1 VIYNTVQKLFEVI
14 TVKTAEKKPSILIFK
29 GHPEKFKT
37 QVAPLFDFNNIETYM
52 EIPFEYYLDMPEEEK
67 AFVEGFNKYI
77 DEDLKGSRR
86 ELAKAAS
93 KINEARYMFILVN
106 FILGKKREA
115 KILFADLK
123 KEWDRFIQ
131 TWRVP
136 ILVVPF
142 TSGDKALF
150 ISIDD
155 KGLEALGYLLDGKT
169 PEEVA
174 FIMGL

>member
-1 VIYNTVQKLFEVI
+1 MNNNKS
-14 TVKTAEKKPSILIFK
+14 PSILIFK
-29 GHPEKFKT
+29 GHPDKFKT
-37 QVAPLFDFNNIETYM
+37 QVAPVFEFNNIETYM
-52 EIPFEYYLDMPEEEK
+52 EIPFEFYLDLPEEEK

-77 DEDLKGSRR
+77 DGDMKGSRR

-106 FILGKKREA
+106 YILGKKREA
-115 KILFADLK
+115 QLLAGDLK
-123 KEWDRFIQ
+123 KQWDRFIQ

-136 ILVVPF
+136 VLVVPF
-142 TSGDKALF
+142 SSGDKALY

-155 KGLEALGYLLDGKT
+155 KGFQALMYLLEGKT

-174 FIMGL
+174 FLLGL

>member
-1 VIYNTVQKLFEVI
+1 M
-14 TVKTAEKKPSILIFK
+14 KTAEKKPSILIFK